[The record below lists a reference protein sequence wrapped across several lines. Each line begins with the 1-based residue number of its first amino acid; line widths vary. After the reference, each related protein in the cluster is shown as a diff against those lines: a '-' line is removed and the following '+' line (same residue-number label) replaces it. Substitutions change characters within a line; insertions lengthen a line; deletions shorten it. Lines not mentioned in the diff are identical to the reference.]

1 MCELHLF
8 NCISLLTSNEA
19 SAKHCW
25 NWNYIFSII
34 NYPVR
39 KIGWLDAKIYDRQ
52 IDRSEINFL
61 YQLQIQPIALPKFC
75 TAR

>member
-1 MCELHLF
+1 MKQVQSTVETETIF
-8 NCISLLTSNEA
+8 
-19 SAKHCW
+19 
-25 NWNYIFSII
+25 FSII